1 MPFINSKVTL
11 PLTEEKK
18 ARITAR
24 LGEAVTILN
33 KTERYLM
40 VGFEDKYDLFFAG
53 KKLEK
58 GAFVSVRLFGG
69 APKKAYEKMTV
80 AISSILLE
88 ELGIPP
94 ENVYVTYQG
103 IEDWGWNGFNF

>member
-58 GAFVSVRLFGG
+58 GGIRLRAALWRRAQKG
-69 APKKAYEKMTV
+69 V
-80 AISSILLE
+80 
-88 ELGIPP
+88 
-94 ENVYVTYQG
+94 
-103 IEDWGWNGFNF
+103 